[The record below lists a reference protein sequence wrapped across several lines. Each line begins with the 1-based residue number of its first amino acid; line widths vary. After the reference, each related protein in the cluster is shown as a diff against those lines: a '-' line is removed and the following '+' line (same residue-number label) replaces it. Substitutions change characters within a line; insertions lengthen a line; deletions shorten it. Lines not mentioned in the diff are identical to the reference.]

1 MFNKDI
7 YIERRRRLAASVK
20 NGILLFLGNS
30 EVGFN
35 YPSNTYTFRQ
45 DSSFLYFFGL
55 DEPDLAAAIDAESGD
70 EIIFGNDVTMDDVIW
85 MGPQPKMSDKAALVG
100 VQKVMAADSLE
111 DYLKKAVK
119 SGRKVH
125 FLPPYRDANKIFLNS
140 VLNIPF
146 SEMKA
151 QASVEFIKGV
161 VALRE
166 IKQDV
171 EIAEMEDAS
180 NIGYTMHYTAMKMLR
195 AGMIEQELVGVMEG
209 ISHSQGPMTS
219 FPIILSQ
226 NGETLHNHTH
236 HQVLTNGRL
245 LVIDAGAENRNHY
258 ASDFTRTLPVSG
270 KFTQQQHDIYT
281 IVSQA
286 NNLAIGMVK
295 PGISY
300 REVHKAATRLMAQG
314 LKNIGLMK
322 GDVDEAVEQ
331 GAVALFMPHGLGHQL
346 GLDVHDMEDLGENYV
361 GYDDKYVRSTQ
372 FGLASL
378 RMGKELKKGHVI
390 TVEPG
395 CYFIPALI
403 EKWRGEG
410 INKDF
415 INYTA
420 LESYY
425 KFGGIRLEDNVLLTE
440 KSCRLLGSGRLP
452 ITTEE
457 VEKEM
462 GE

>member
-1 MFNKDI
+1 MFKKEV
-7 YIERRRRLAASVK
+7 YINRRRELANSVK
-20 NGILLFLGNS
+20 SGLLLFLGNS

-55 DEPDLAAAIDAESGD
+55 DEPDLAAVIDAESGE

-85 MGPQPKMSDKAALVG
+85 MGPQPKMSDKAALAG
-100 VQKVMAADSLE
+100 VTKVMAADSLE
-111 DYLKKAVK
+111 GYLKRAVK

-140 VLNIPF
+140 VLGVPF
-146 SEMKA
+146 AEMRA

-195 AGMIEQELVGVMEG
+195 EGMIEQELVGVMEG
-209 ISHSQGPMTS
+209 IAHSQGPMAS

-236 HQVLTNGRL
+236 HQVLTSGRL

-270 KFTQQQHDIYT
+270 KFTQQQQDIYT

-286 NNLAIGMVK
+286 NNLAIGLVK
-295 PGISY
+295 PGIAY
-300 REVHKAATRLMAQG
+300 REVHKAALRLMAQG

-322 GDVDEAVEQ
+322 GDVDEALEQ
-331 GAVALFMPHGLGHQL
+331 GAVALFMPHGLGHQI
-346 GLDVHDMEDLGENYV
+346 GLDVHDMEDLGENFV
-361 GYDDKYVRSTQ
+361 GYDDKTVRSSQ

-378 RMGKELKKGHVI
+378 RMGKELRKGHVI

-403 EKWRGEG
+403 DKWRNEG

-415 INYTA
+415 INFKA

-425 KFGGIRLEDNVLLTE
+425 SFGGIRLEDNVLVTE
-440 KSCRLLGSGRLP
+440 RSCRLLGSGRLP
-452 ITTEE
+452 VTVEE
-457 VEKEM
+457 VEKAM

>member
-1 MFNKDI
+1 M
-7 YIERRRRLAASVK
+7 ERRRKLATSVK
-20 NGILLFLGNS
+20 SGILLFMGNS

-55 DEPDLAAAIDAESGD
+55 DEPDLTAIIDAESGE

-270 KFTQQQHDIYT
+270 KFTQQQQDIYT

-286 NNLAIGMVK
+286 NNLAIGLVR

-300 REVHKAATRLMAQG
+300 REVHKAALRLMAQG
-314 LKNIGLMK
+314 LKNVGLMK
-322 GDVDEAVEQ
+322 GDIDEAVEQ

-361 GYDDKYVRSTQ
+361 GYDDKYIRSAQ

-403 EKWRGEG
+403 DKWRNEG

-415 INYTA
+415 INFKA

-425 KFGGIRLEDNVLLTE
+425 TFGGIRLEDNVLVTE

-452 ITTEE
+452 VTTEE
-457 VEKEM
+457 VEKAM